1 MKKIMI
7 ALIALGMG
15 IAANAASVNWSITT
29 AKANVGYDVYITT
42 TASIASMDDISN
54 NLLGNEGNTGVTALP
69 TATSRN
75 AGASGAIQGL
85 DAETSYE
92 FYYVFVNENK
102 QFWVSDKQTVTTGA
116 ETAAAAT
123 ASLSATN
130 SNALLNSSASGTLSE
145 NVPEPT
151 SGLLLLLGV
160 AGLALRRKQK

>member
-15 IAANAASVNWSITT
+15 IAANAASVNWSVTT
-29 AKANVGYDVYITT
+29 AKGNAGIDVYLTT
-42 TASIASMDDISN
+42 TSSIASMDDITSN
-54 NLLGNEGNTGVTALP
+54 LFGNSGNQGETALATSTARNA
-69 TATSRN
+69 TAT
-75 AGASGAIQGL
+75 GAVGGL
-85 DAETSYE
+85 TENTTYE
-92 FYYVFVNENK
+92 FFYVFVNEDN
-102 QFWVSDKQTVTTGA
+102 QFWVSDKQTVTTAA

-130 SNALLNSSASGTLSE
+130 SNALLNSTASGTLSE

-160 AGLALRRKQK
+160 AGLALRRKKK